1 MIRVKLT
8 SILVNDQDR
17 ARRFYTDMLGFQI
30 KHDIPMG
37 GASWLT
43 LVAPDDAGGVELLLE
58 PTGHP
63 ASVTYQQVLYNDGIP
78 LAQLYTEDLAAEYAR
93 LKAKC
98 VIFSRRAAGD
108 GPDEIRRLRRHM
120 RQSHPPRRRLR
131 PPRAAAATGRA
142 SVRDCKQSVQGA
154 QWACGLCKNDTGRTA
169 HRTSLHR

>member
-17 ARRFYTDMLGFQI
+17 ARRFYTEKLGFQV

-58 PTGHP
+58 PTGHL

-78 LAQLYTEDLAAEYAR
+78 LAQLYTEDLAVEYAR
-93 LKAKC
+93 LKAKG
-98 VIFSRRAAGD
+98 VIFRGEPQAM
-108 GPDEIRRLRRHM
+108 GPTKFADFDDTCGNLIRLVE
-120 RQSHPPRRRLR
+120 
-131 PPRAAAATGRA
+131 G
-142 SVRDCKQSVQGA
+142 
-154 QWACGLCKNDTGRTA
+154 
-169 HRTSLHR
+169 